1 MQNNS
6 FTNQLESYF
15 SIITT
20 KVNFVNQ
27 VKKEYSKILASDF
40 NSLDFLY
47 FGESKV
53 SEILCFLL
61 NPNSAIEKKEHFSI
75 LISNC
80 VAVEKNKR

>member
-47 FGESKV
+47 FGEICWLKTKNVAS
-53 SEILCFLL
+53 
-61 NPNSAIEKKEHFSI
+61 HFIKFSFSFVY
-75 LISNC
+75 LFTY
-80 VAVEKNKR
+80 